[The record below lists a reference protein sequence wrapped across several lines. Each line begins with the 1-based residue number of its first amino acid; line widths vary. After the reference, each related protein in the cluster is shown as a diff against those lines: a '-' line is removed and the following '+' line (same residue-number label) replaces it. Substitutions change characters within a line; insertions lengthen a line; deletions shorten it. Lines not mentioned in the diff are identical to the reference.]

1 MERNYA
7 VKYQLA
13 LAQLELGA
21 RLSILSLV
29 HSIFHHMCCQV
40 CQCPTITLT
49 QEQEIQVFL
58 ALIWCQGSSILMKS
72 CC

>member
-21 RLSILSLV
+21 RLLILSL
-29 HSIFHHMCCQV
+29 C
-40 CQCPTITLT
+40 T
-49 QEQEIQVFL
+49 Q
-58 ALIWCQGSSILMKS
+58 
-72 CC
+72 